1 MGVNY
6 FSSAEKLLM
15 HERALFAGDL
25 LKARE
30 IMGEDRPWEFEE
42 IREGS

>member
-6 FSSAEKLLM
+6 FSSAEKLFI
-15 HERALFAGDL
+15 HEKTLFAGDL

-30 IMGEDRPWEFEE
+30 IMGGIGR
-42 IREGS
+42 GS